1 MTDGTQDAPP
11 AGGALGPLGRV
22 IQRLSSK
29 GEGGAYQ
36 GFLSYAAEWHA
47 FVLGLGVGLAGG
59 PDLEGTLVAYALG
72 RGGGKRLGDSA
83 HVRDVADEP
92 AYALAGLAVGKS
104 ARGGL
109 TAPEVML

>member
-1 MTDGTQDAPP
+1 MSDGEQDAPP

-22 IQRLSSK
+22 IQQLSSK

-47 FVLGLGVGLAGG
+47 LMLGLGVGLAGG
-59 PDLEGTLVAYALG
+59 PGIQEALVAYAVG
-72 RGGGKRLGDSA
+72 RGGGKRLGGSA

-92 AYALAGLAVGKS
+92 AYALAGLAVGTS
-104 ARGGL
+104 VRGGL
-109 TAPEVML
+109 TVPEVLL